1 MSDESEGY
9 SVKRIIALLL
19 ALLLLIPAA
28 ACADNGDSAPAAT
41 MAESTAV
48 VTEEKSDSLDSRKKV
63 PDDLPEADFE
73 GSDFMIIVQKDY
85 EYDGFIEE
93 LTGDM
98 LDDAI
103 YNRNE
108 RIEERFHITVN
119 VESGGDSG
127 TMSSKINKTVKAD
140 DDAYDLCMAHIIQT
154 GTDITNGLF
163 YNWMEIPY
171 VDITKPW
178 YPQYAAEASVVNGK
192 LYALV
197 SDAALSSVIHTYCVY
212 FNKNI
217 AADYNLES
225 GEIYAAVRN
234 GSWTID
240 TMSEYIK
247 PVYSDLNGNGKKDEN
262 DLFGNKTLLFY
273 SFNFLWAFEQPA
285 VEIKDDEIKL
295 VINTEKMADILNRL
309 YDFYHTQDGVFL
321 TEYVKSKEM
330 FAAGQSLFLMCHFLP
345 AMQEL
350 RSMEQDYGIVP
361 FPKWNES
368 QSSYKTTVDGC
379 FDVLVVP
386 VTVPQDRLDRT
397 GIITEALSAESWKNV
412 LPVFYDVALKV
423 KGTRDE
429 ESVEMIDIILNGRV
443 IDFSWIYTGWGGFNF
458 VIYDLLNMKKSGG
471 DFASYYEKNV
481 KSKSKIYEKAFEFF
495 YE

>member
-1 MSDESEGY
+1 M
-9 SVKRIIALLL
+9 KRIFALLL
-19 ALLLLIPAA
+19 ALLLMIPAA
-28 ACADNGDSAPAAT
+28 ACSDNVNTDAAGTTSAETAA
-41 MAESTAV
+41 
-48 VTEEKSDSLDSRKKV
+48 VTEEEDTDSLDSRKNV
-63 PDDLPEADFE
+63 SDDLPEADFE
-73 GSDFMIIVQKDY
+73 GSEFLIIIQKDY

-93 LTGDM
+93 LTGDA

-108 RIEERFHITVN
+108 RVKERFNIN
-119 VESGGDSG
+119 IAVESGGDSG
-127 TMSSKINKTVKAD
+127 AMSSKINKTVKAG

-154 GTDITNGLF
+154 GTDITNGIF
-163 YNWMEIPY
+163 YNWMDIPN

-178 YPQYAAEASVVNGK
+178 YPQYAAQASVVNGK

-225 GEIYAAVRN
+225 NDIYASVRDGN
-234 GSWTID
+234 WTID

-247 PVYSDLNGNGKKDEN
+247 PVYQDLNGNGEKDAA
-262 DLFGNKTLLFY
+262 DLYGNKTLLFY
-273 SFNFLWAFEQPA
+273 SFNFMWAFDQPA
-285 VEIKDDEIKL
+285 VEINDNEIKL
-295 VINTEKMADILNRL
+295 VINTEKMVDILNRL

-330 FAAGQSLFLMCHFLP
+330 FAAGESLFLMCHFLP

-361 FPKWNES
+361 FPKWNEE
-368 QSSYKTTVDGC
+368 QSSYRTTVDGC

-386 VTVPQDRLDRT
+386 VTVPTEELDKV
-397 GIITEALSAESWKNV
+397 GIMTEALSADSWKNV

-429 ESVEMIDIILNGRV
+429 ESVEMIDIVLNGRV

-458 VIYDLLNMKKSGG
+458 VIYDLLNTKKSGG
-471 DFASYYEKNV
+471 DFASFYEKNE
-481 KSKSKIYEKAFEFF
+481 KSKTKVYEKAFDFF
-495 YE
+495 FEG